1 MKFDTLFQ
9 RHADGILNYFP
20 YPLSKAMVEGINN
33 KIKVM
38 KRKAY
43 GHREVEYF
51 KLKIYNLHLSR
62 YSLLGRTKIKNR

>member
-1 MKFDTLFQ
+1 
-9 RHADGILNYFP
+9 
-20 YPLSKAMVEGINN
+20 MVEGINN
-33 KIKVM
+33 EIKVM

-62 YSLLGRTKIKNR
+62 YSLLL